1 MQKLLPQKKPK
12 QKRKVKMKPIRSN
25 ELNYLD
31 HLIAEKFRHR
41 RQNIE
46 SEIEAATQKQTDK
59 NYKSFVEK
67 LGVKAQIKAFKD
79 ADDKLK
85 KFQQQKESYES
96 KLYAAM
102 TNKKIELEQKL
113 QSWASIRGWKGNYGN
128 ILDVSIKD
136 YDDVT
141 STLSRACKQETKIA
155 VEKLPKYKV
164 KHDLDLLE
172 EQAKNVLYSGRD
184 IKDVWKHLGQTFK
197 ASGVPVAAPKEFLQ
211 LESK

>member
-1 MQKLLPQKKPK
+1 
-12 QKRKVKMKPIRSN
+12 MKPIRSN

-31 HLIAEKFRHR
+31 QLIADKFRHR
-41 RQNIE
+41 RQNIN

-59 NYKSFVEK
+59 NLKSFVEK
-67 LGVKAQIKAFKD
+67 LGLKAQIKAYKE
-79 ADDKLK
+79 ADMKLK
-85 KFQQQKESYES
+85 KFQEQKESYES
-96 KLYAAM
+96 KLFAAK

-113 QSWASIRGWKGNYGN
+113 QSWASIRGWKGNYN
-128 ILDVSIKD
+128 DTMEVNIKD
-136 YDDVT
+136 YDDVAT
-141 STLSRACKQETKIA
+141 TLLRACKQETKQA

-184 IKDVWKHLGQTFK
+184 IKDVWKHLGSTFK

>member
-1 MQKLLPQKKPK
+1 
-12 QKRKVKMKPIRSN
+12 MKPIRSN

-31 HLIAEKFRHR
+31 ELIRDKFRNR

-59 NYKSFVEK
+59 NYKSFVDK
-67 LGVKAQIKAFKD
+67 LGLKAEIKAFKD

-85 KFQQQKESYES
+85 KFIAQKESYENKLFVAKRAAAGKLES
-96 KLYAAM
+96 KL
-102 TNKKIELEQKL
+102 N
-113 QSWASIRGWKGNYGN
+113 SWSSIRGWKGNYN
-128 ILDVSIKD
+128 DTMEVNIKD
-136 YDDVT
+136 YDDV
-141 STLSRACKQETKIA
+141 STTLLRACKQETKQA

-184 IKDVWKHLGQTFK
+184 IKDVWKHLGSTFK

>member
-1 MQKLLPQKKPK
+1 
-12 QKRKVKMKPIRSN
+12 MKPIRSN

-31 HLIAEKFRHR
+31 TLIHDKFRNR

-59 NYKSFVEK
+59 NYSKFVER
-67 LGVKAQIKAFKD
+67 LGLKAQIKAYKE
-79 ADDKLK
+79 ADIKLR
-85 KFQQQKESYES
+85 KFQEQKESYES
-96 KLYAAM
+96 KLFTAK

-113 QSWASIRGWKGNYGN
+113 QSWASIRGWKGNYN
-128 ILDVSIKD
+128 DTMDISIKD
-136 YDDVT
+136 YDDVLT
-141 STLSRACKQETKIA
+141 TLSRACKQETKKS
-155 VEKLPKYKV
+155 VEKLPKFKV

-184 IKDVWKHLGQTFK
+184 IKDVWKHLGNTFK

>member
-1 MQKLLPQKKPK
+1 
-12 QKRKVKMKPIRSN
+12 MKPIRSN

-31 HLIAEKFRHR
+31 DLIRDKFRNR

-46 SEIEAATQKQTDK
+46 SEIESATQKQTDK
-59 NYKSFVEK
+59 NFPKFVEK
-67 LGVKAQIKAFKD
+67 LGLKAQIRAFKE
-79 ADDKLK
+79 ADMKLK
-85 KFQQQKESYES
+85 KFQEQKESYES
-96 KLYAAM
+96 KLYAAKQ
-102 TNKKIELEQKL
+102 NKKIELEQKI
-113 QSWASIRGWKGNYGN
+113 QSWASIRGWKGNYN
-128 ILDVSIKD
+128 DRMEVSIKD
-136 YDDVT
+136 YDDVAA
-141 STLSRACKQETKIA
+141 TLLRACKQETKQA

-184 IKDVWKHLGQTFK
+184 IKDVWKHLGSTFK

>member
-1 MQKLLPQKKPK
+1 
-12 QKRKVKMKPIRSN
+12 MKPIRSN

-31 HLIAEKFRHR
+31 TLIHDKFRNR

-59 NYKSFVEK
+59 NYSKFVER
-67 LGVKAQIKAFKD
+67 LGLKAQIKAYKE
-79 ADDKLK
+79 ADMKLK
-85 KFQQQKESYES
+85 KFQEQKESYES
-96 KLYAAM
+96 KLFAAK

-113 QSWASIRGWKGNYGN
+113 QSWASIRGWKGNYN
-128 ILDVSIKD
+128 DTMDISIKD
-136 YDDVT
+136 YDDVA
-141 STLSRACKQETKIA
+141 STLSIACKQETKKS
-155 VEKLPKYKV
+155 VEKLPKFKV

-184 IKDVWKHLGQTFK
+184 IKDVWKHLGNTFK

>member
-1 MQKLLPQKKPK
+1 
-12 QKRKVKMKPIRSN
+12 MKPIRSN

-31 HLIAEKFRHR
+31 ELIRDKFRNR

-46 SEIEAATQKQTDK
+46 SEIEAVTQKQTDK
-59 NYKSFVEK
+59 NYPKFVEK
-67 LGVKAQIKAFKD
+67 LGLKAQIKAYKE
-79 ADDKLK
+79 AHMKLK
-85 KFQQQKESYES
+85 KFQEQKESYES
-96 KLYAAM
+96 KLFAAK

-113 QSWASIRGWKGNYGN
+113 KSWASIRGWKSSYNDTM
-128 ILDVSIKD
+128 DVSIKD
-136 YDDVT
+136 YDDVAT
-141 STLSRACKQETKIA
+141 TLTMACKQETKKS
-155 VEKLPKYKV
+155 VEKLPKFKV

-184 IKDVWKHLGQTFK
+184 IKDVWKHLGSTFK